1 MLTTLNVRNIV
12 LIEHLDLE
20 FSGGL
25 SVLTGETGAGKSI
38 LLDALG
44 LSIGARAEA
53 GMVRAQ
59 EQRASVTATFDVN
72 KSHPARAFLGENDIA
87 DEDEIILRRTLSAD
101 GRSRA
106 YINDQ
111 PVSVGLMRQLGEQ
124 LLEVHGQFDDRG
136 LMDRR
141 THRAALD
148 EFGRLGGLAD
158 ETRTAFS
165 MWQMKERALADAM
178 ASSERKADETAELQ
192 RAIEELSTLA
202 VVSGEERELAAKRTL
217 LMNAAQLID
226 AVDGAMTEL
235 DGTDTVSGHLRNA
248 ARLLER
254 VAASA
259 AGRLDGALGA
269 VQRAHVEVE
278 EALHELQLAA
288 ADFECGDEDLSS
300 IEDRLFGIR
309 DAARKFGVEVDELP
323 NCLSGLEARLAEI
336 ADGGS
341 SISALRDGAQTSR
354 AEYVRKAEALN
365 KGRLEAAARLD
376 TAVIKELPPLKLERA
391 LFETQVVA
399 LSEENWGADG
409 IDRVEFMVATNPG
422 AAPGPLGKIA
432 SGGELSRFMLALKIA
447 LVGVGTAGT
456 LIFDEVDSGVGGATA
471 DAVGERLE
479 RLGAEKQ
486 ILVVTHSPQVAARG
500 DDHLKV
506 EKQSEAE
513 MAATLVSRLQDEDRR
528 EEVARMLSGQAITDE
543 ARGAADR
550 LMQRE
555 SA

>member
-148 EFGRLGGLAD
+148 EFGGLGDLAD
-158 ETRTAFS
+158 ETRTAFNK
-165 MWQMKERALADAM
+165 WQMKERALADAM
-178 ASSERKADETAELQ
+178 ASSERIAEETAELE

-202 VVSGEERELAAKRTL
+202 VVPGEERELAAKRTL
-217 LMNAAQLID
+217 LMNAEQLID

-235 DGTDTVSGHLRNA
+235 DGTDVVSGHLRNA

-288 ADFECGDEDLSS
+288 ADFERGDEDLSS

-323 NCLSGLEARLAEI
+323 NRLSGLEARLAEI

-341 SISALRDGAQTSR
+341 SISALRDSAQTSR
-354 AEYVRKAEALN
+354 AEYVSKAEALN

-376 TAVIKELPPLKLERA
+376 TAVMKELPPLKLERA

-399 LSEENWGADG
+399 LSEEEWGADG

>member
-72 KSHPARAFLGENDIA
+72 KSHPARAFLSENDIA

-124 LLEVHGQFDDRG
+124 LLEIHGQFDNRG

-141 THRAALD
+141 THRAVLD
-148 EFGRLGGLAD
+148 EFGRMGGLAD
-158 ETRTAFS
+158 ETRTAFN

-178 ASSERKADETAELQ
+178 ASSERIAEETAELE

-288 ADFECGDEDLSS
+288 ADFERGDEDLSS

-323 NCLSGLEARLAEI
+323 NRLSGLEARLAEI

-341 SISALRDGAQTSR
+341 SISALRDSAQTSR
-354 AEYVRKAEALN
+354 AEYVSKAEALN

-399 LSEENWGADG
+399 LSEEDWGADG

>member
-148 EFGRLGGLAD
+148 EFGGLGDLAD
-158 ETRTAFS
+158 ETRTAFNK
-165 MWQMKERALADAM
+165 WQMKERALADAM
-178 ASSERKADETAELQ
+178 ASSERIAEETAELE

-202 VVSGEERELAAKRTL
+202 VVPGEERELAAKRTL
-217 LMNAAQLID
+217 LMNAEQLID

-235 DGTDTVSGHLRNA
+235 DGTDVVSGHLRNA

-288 ADFECGDEDLSS
+288 ADFERGDEDLSS

-323 NCLSGLEARLAEI
+323 NRLSGLEARLAEI

-341 SISALRDGAQTSR
+341 SISALRDSAQTSR
-354 AEYVRKAEALN
+354 AEYVSKAEALN

-399 LSEENWGADG
+399 LSEEEWGADG

>member
-1 MLTTLNVRNIV
+1 
-12 LIEHLDLE
+12 
-20 FSGGL
+20 
-25 SVLTGETGAGKSI
+25 
-38 LLDALG
+38 
-44 LSIGARAEA
+44 
-53 GMVRAQ
+53 
-59 EQRASVTATFDVN
+59 
-72 KSHPARAFLGENDIA
+72 PARAFLGENDIA

-111 PVSVGLMRQLGEQ
+111 LVSVGLMRQLGEQ

-148 EFGRLGGLAD
+148 EFGGLGDLAD
-158 ETRTAFS
+158 ETRTAFNT
-165 MWQMKERALADAM
+165 WQMKERALADAM
-178 ASSERKADETAELQ
+178 ASSERIAEETAELE

-309 DAARKFGVEVDELP
+309 DVARKFGVEVDELP
-323 NCLSGLEARLAEI
+323 HRLSGLEARLAEI

-341 SISALRDGAQTSR
+341 SISALRDSAQTSR
-354 AEYVRKAEALN
+354 AEYVSKAEALN

-399 LSEENWGADG
+399 LSEEDWGADG

>member
-148 EFGRLGGLAD
+148 EFGGLGDLAD
-158 ETRTAFS
+158 ETRTAFNK
-165 MWQMKERALADAM
+165 WQMKERALADAM
-178 ASSERKADETAELQ
+178 ASSERIAEETAELE

-202 VVSGEERELAAKRTL
+202 VVPGEERELAAKRTL
-217 LMNAAQLID
+217 LMNAEQLID

-235 DGTDTVSGHLRNA
+235 DGTDVVSGHLRNA

-288 ADFECGDEDLSS
+288 ADFERGDEDLSS

-323 NCLSGLEARLAEI
+323 NRLSGLEARLAEI

-341 SISALRDGAQTSR
+341 SISALRDSAQTSR
-354 AEYVRKAEALN
+354 AEYVSKAEALN

-376 TAVIKELPPLKLERA
+376 TAVMKELPPLKLERA

-399 LSEENWGADG
+399 LSEEEWGADG

-513 MAATLVSRLQDEDRR
+513 TAATLVSRLQDEDRR